1 MKLIE
6 RFISNETAVINALLN
21 QKSIPSQEIAK
32 DIAEKGEVV
41 SYQSGEY
48 IIKQGDYDQDVYYI
62 LAGKVE
68 LHINGVVLPYERGE
82 DVSVGELSAINAS
95 QARTASLLEI
105 GRASCRERVS
115 SPV

>member
-41 SYQSGEY
+41 SYQSGN
-48 IIKQGDYDQDVYYI
+48 ILLNRVITIKMSI
-62 LAGKVE
+62 TFWL
-68 LHINGVVLPYERGE
+68 ER
-82 DVSVGELSAINAS
+82 
-95 QARTASLLEI
+95 
-105 GRASCRERVS
+105 
-115 SPV
+115 